1 MNRIPDITYEYL
13 LGAVMIGGKP
23 NTWFGSVQLE
33 ENGGVFADQLRY
45 RLTLIPDKENGD
57 KISLSYYIGWQ
68 SYDIVDKEKVT
79 EEIFSADDEG
89 AKNAVARIR
98 EVLKAQLTA

>member
-23 NTWFGSVQLE
+23 NTWFGSVQLK
-33 ENGGVFADQLRY
+33 ENAGVFDDQLRY
-45 RLTLIPDKENGD
+45 RLTLIVDSEKGN

-68 SYDIVDKEKVT
+68 SYDSVDKEKVT
-79 EEIFSADDEG
+79 EELFSADEEG
-89 AKNAVARIR
+89 AKAAVARMR
-98 EVLKAQLTA
+98 EKLSELINE